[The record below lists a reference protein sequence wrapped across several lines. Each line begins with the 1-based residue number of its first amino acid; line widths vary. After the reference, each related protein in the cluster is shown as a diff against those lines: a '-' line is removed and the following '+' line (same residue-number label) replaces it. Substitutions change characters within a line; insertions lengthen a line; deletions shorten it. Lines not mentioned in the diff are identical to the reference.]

1 MTNDQ
6 HKKVKELQVVKN
18 LHNVNNDDKLIY
30 AFQPFGGVMPMHI
43 DEFLDDDY
51 GYLEEYGTAYI
62 ISSSDSM
69 YSDIVDDIIDL
80 EISDIID
87 NAPTIGQSQENKIV
101 EKIKSRVKF
110 VIIDIE
116 DDDTIGFV
124 ADGYENEL
132 YSIVDEMLKKFERA
146 NKKIRSTENITDY
159 WFR

>member
-62 ISSSDSM
+62 ISSSDSV

-132 YSIVDEMLKKFERA
+132 YNIVDEMLKKFERA